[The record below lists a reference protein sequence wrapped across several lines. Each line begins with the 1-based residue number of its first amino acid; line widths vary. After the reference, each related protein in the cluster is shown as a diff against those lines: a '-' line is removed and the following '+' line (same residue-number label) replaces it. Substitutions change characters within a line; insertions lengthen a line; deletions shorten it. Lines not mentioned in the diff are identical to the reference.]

1 VGPLGVT
8 AAPWPGRR
16 VLVTGHTGFKGAW
29 LSSWLHQLGAE
40 VHGLALPPEPGSG
53 YEVCGVADRVASVYA
68 DVRDA
73 AAVAATM
80 ARVRPAVVFHLAAQA
95 LVRRS
100 YDDPV
105 GTFATNVL
113 GTAHVLD
120 AVRGVGGVR
129 VIVVVTSDKC
139 YRPVAQRAHAED
151 DALGGH
157 DPYSA
162 SKACAEIVTEAWG
175 RSFLGPEVG
184 LATVRAGNVI
194 GGGDRGVDR
203 LVPDVIRALEEGRPV
218 RLRHPDALRPFQYV
232 LEPLQ
237 GYLMLAER
245 LLEDPRKWSGPWNLG
260 PAEAAPVRDVVDHAL
275 AAWGSGSWIA
285 AGPDAGKPEAPVLV
299 LDSRKARQELGWAP
313 RLTLKEAV
321 TLTVEW
327 YRRAKADPG
336 GARRVMA
343 EQLAAWAGVPS

>member
-1 VGPLGVT
+1 MT
-8 AAPWPGRR
+8 AAPWAGRR
-16 VLVTGHTGFKGAW
+16 VLVTGHTGFKGSW
-29 LSSWLHQLGAE
+29 LASWLHQLGAE
-40 VHGLALPPEPGSG
+40 VHGLALPPEPGSS
-53 YEVCGVADRVASVYA
+53 YELCGVADRVVSVYA

-73 AAVAATM
+73 AAVAAAV
-80 ARVRPAVVFHLAAQA
+80 ARVRPSVVFHLAAQA
-95 LVRRS
+95 IVRRS

-113 GTAHVLD
+113 GTVHVLD
-120 AVRGVGGVR
+120 AVRSAGGVR
-129 VIVVVTSDKC
+129 AIVVVTSDKC
-139 YRPVAQRAHAED
+139 YRPVTEHAHVEG

-175 RSFLGPEVG
+175 RSFLGPDVG

-194 GGGDRGVDR
+194 GGGDRAVDR
-203 LVPDVIRALEEGRPV
+203 LVPDVIRALEAGEPV
-218 RLRHPDALRPFQYV
+218 RLRHPGARRPFQHV

-245 LLEDPRKWSGPWNLG
+245 LLEDPRRWSGPWNLG
-260 PAEAAPVRDVVDHAL
+260 PAEAFPVRDVVEHAL
-275 AAWGSGSWIA
+275 AVWGSGSWIA
-285 AGPDAGKPEAPVLV
+285 TGPDAGKPEDAVLV
-299 LDSRKARQELGWAP
+299 LDSSKARRELGWTP
-313 RLTLKEAV
+313 RLTLKDAV

-327 YRRAKADPG
+327 YRRANVDPG

-343 EQLAAWAGVPS
+343 EQLAAWGRAPS